1 MLLYTRA
8 LAVNPT
14 SFAVLNNMGWLEE
27 SSGDEAR
34 LSVAQGHYAAALA
47 LVRPRKTFT
56 LQQPQV
62 RARRDEG
69 RRGDRHTLTFFL
81 AAHTLHSALSLS
93 LSLTIHSQEP
103 SHEQVRGNLER
114 ITRRLAEEG
123 ESLPSS

>member
-1 MLLYTRA
+1 M
-8 LAVNPT
+8 
-14 SFAVLNNMGWLEE
+14 
-27 SSGDEAR
+27 
-34 LSVAQGHYAAALA
+34 
-47 LVRPRKTFT
+47 
-56 LQQPQV
+56 
-62 RARRDEG
+62 
-69 RRGDRHTLTFFL
+69 TFFL

>member
-47 LVRPRKTFT
+47 LVRPRKTLT

-81 AAHTLHSALSLS
+81 AAHTLHSAPSRS
-93 LSLTIHSQEP
+93 RTTHSQEP